1 MFENTLALRKLQLRQ
16 MGDSAN
22 SASSRNSAQRRQGEA
37 NAAAAAVHWNDVRRV
52 TMLLDAYIQAPNRL
66 CQMPELAGTQQAWDP
81 AINDLS
87 KLIYGQKISV
97 ERETARFLNATPAY
111 MTLARNQSITPQVVK
126 IQITKVCQEAAGVEV
141 QAGDTESVT
150 YKAQFITRAHNISEQ
165 AMQNRRESQRP
176 ARNDPII
183 ARVIAAPIPGQLGP
197 DGSAPALAIPNVQA
211 ANPAVVQVDQLI
223 GPAVAQVVSR
233 TSHSQSRRRQIV
245 SVAAGAQPPSIRSR
259 TTDSLLSD
267 FSRMQE
273 NEAVYR
279 QHNHTMLAKTFIY
292 FKITHRG
299 KKAEAAFMTAK
310 GQLLSQHIQ
319 AFSFLSNLPESPFRT
334 QAISQQR
341 SEILELGRAHRE
353 PITRESSSIFLQA
366 HMTFEPG
373 HVQQN
378 IPQNIPQPL
387 SIPQNIQQEVVVEP
401 ESTCYICQALIRES
415 DPVMTTPCSHTFHFQ
430 CLRPWMVDHSTC
442 PNCRSDFNVQRPP
455 TPDSSS
461 ESDEDLAL

>member
-1 MFENTLALRKLQLRQ
+1 

-22 SASSRNSAQRRQGEA
+22 SVSSRNSARGRQGDA

-66 CQMPELAGTQQAWDP
+66 CQMPELSGTQQAWDP
-81 AINDLS
+81 TINDLS
-87 KLIYGQKISV
+87 KLIYGQKIAV

-111 MTLARNQSITPQVVK
+111 MTLARNQSITAQVVK

-141 QAGDTESVT
+141 QAEDSESVN
-150 YKAQFITRAHNISEQ
+150 YKAQFITRANNISEQ

-183 ARVIAAPIPGQLGP
+183 ARLIVAPIAGQLGP
-197 DGSAPALAIPNVQA
+197 DGSAPVLAIPNVQA

-223 GPAVAQVVSR
+223 GPAGTNPQVVSR
-233 TSHSQSRRRQIV
+233 TSHAQSRRRQIV

-279 QHNHTMLAKTFIY
+279 QHNHTMLAKPFIY
-292 FKITHRG
+292 FKITHRD

-310 GQLLSQHIQ
+310 GQLLGQHIQ
-319 AFSFLSNLPESPFRT
+319 AFSFLSNLAESPFRT
-334 QAISQQR
+334 QALAQQQ

-353 PITRESSSIFLQA
+353 PITRESSSILLQA

-387 SIPQNIQQEVVVEP
+387 SIPQNIPQEVVEI
-401 ESTCYICQALIRES
+401 TCNICQAPIRQS

-430 CLRPWMVDHSTC
+430 CLRPWLAEHSTC
-442 PNCRSDFNVQRPP
+442 PNCRRDMNAQRPP

-461 ESDEDLAL
+461 DSDEDLVL